1 MAVKRV
7 ILQQFSMQL
16 SYMNA
21 SKLER
26 ANIYQPS
33 FHDRG
38 LSSSISNDFSIPDVS
53 KRAQQ
58 RQQTESSGS
67 DEDHYE
73 FKRDSESCDSHPASP
88 SDHFSDEDLPTIL
101 DNVSISSSSYCGG
114 ESGNTHSSKAINC
127 KLIDKTYDEGCCK
140 DAADI
145 DTRSPLQS
153 RRGRRQLYI
162 VCPQSD

>member
-21 SKLER
+21 NKTER
-26 ANIYQPS
+26 ANIFHPS
-33 FHDRG
+33 LRDRE
-38 LSSSISNDFSIPDVS
+38 LSSSVSTDFSIPNLP
-53 KRAQQ
+53 KRVHP

-73 FKRDSESCDSHPASP
+73 FKRDSDSHPATP
-88 SDHFSDEDLPTIL
+88 SDHFSDEDLQTIL
-101 DNVSISSSSYCGG
+101 DNVSISSSSTDD
-114 ESGNTHSSKAINC
+114 SGNGKTSNKHPSKAINC
-127 KLIDKTYDEGCCK
+127 SLIDKSYDDACCK
-140 DAADI
+140 DVTTADC
-145 DTRSPLQS
+145 SPLQS

-162 VCPQSD
+162 VCPSPSG

>member
-16 SYMNA
+16 SYMNNA
-21 SKLER
+21 NKMER

-33 FHDRG
+33 LRDRE
-38 LSSSISNDFSIPDVS
+38 LSSSISNDFSMPDLS
-53 KRAQQ
+53 KRVQQ

-88 SDHFSDEDLPTIL
+88 SDHFSDEELNTMM
-101 DNVSISSSSYCGG
+101 DNVSISSTSSGVK
-114 ESGNTHSSKAINC
+114 SVSNHPSKAINC
-127 KLIDKTYDEGCCK
+127 TLIDKPYDDAFCK
-140 DAADI
+140 NVAI
-145 DTRSPLQS
+145 DDRSPLQS

-162 VCPQSD
+162 VCPTTSG